1 MTIVVLFEF
10 EPDPFYQDRY
20 FELAGL
26 LRENVEKIEGFLSIE
41 RFESVSQSGRFISVS
56 TWEDVDAVK
65 RWREHLEHVA
75 AQNEAKDRGIFRNYQ
90 IRAAE
95 VIRDYGP

>member
-1 MTIVVLFEF
+1 MIVVLFEF
-10 EPDPFYQDRY
+10 EPDAAYEDRY

-26 LRENVEKIEGFLSIE
+26 LREDVEKIEGFISVE

-56 TWEDVDAVK
+56 TWQDLDAVK
-65 RWREHLEHVA
+65 RWREHLEHAA
-75 AQNEAKDRGIFRNYQ
+75 AQNEAKDQGIFRNYR
-90 IRAAE
+90 IRVVE